1 MSPRVAPDRLSASD
15 SEREPAAAN
24 DERCGLP
31 ESEDA
36 EDDDEASFEDDATA
50 EVGDE
55 LEGRRAKGGTTGAAG
70 DAPDEDDEGR
80 RPLGV
85 NAEADSL
92 LLLAL
97 ALFLPFFCCCGCDCC
112 DCDCDCDCADA
123 DELPPRDRTLPES
136 EAPLLPL

>member
-1 MSPRVAPDRLSASD
+1 MSPRVVPARLSARD

-36 EDDDEASFEDDATA
+36 EDEADSFEDDAA
-50 EVGDE
+50 DEVGDE
-55 LEGRRAKGGTTGAAG
+55 FEGRREKGGTTGTAG
-70 DAPDEDDEGR
+70 DAPDADDDER

-85 NAEADSL
+85 DSL
-92 LLLAL
+92 LLLL
-97 ALFLPFFCCCGCDCC
+97 VLFLPLFCCSGCCNGSCGTDE
-112 DCDCDCDCADA
+112 

-136 EAPLLPL
+136 DPLPL